1 MNNEITIIVPI
12 YFKPETAAQGRERLL
27 ELAARTHKEAGNIMY
42 RIHEVP
48 GKAEQYMIYEKWQDQ
63 AALDYH
69 MSQKYLLDF
78 LADEDKLFDG
88 EVKGTI
94 CTEIDVD

>member
-1 MNNEITIIVPI
+1 MKSEITIIVPI
-12 YFKPETAAQGRERLL
+12 FFKTECAGIGRQRLL
-27 ELAARTHKEAGNIMY
+27 TLAAATHKEAGNIMY

-63 AALDYH
+63 AALDFH

-78 LADEDKLFDG
+78 LADEDKLFAG

-94 CTEIDVD
+94 CTELDVD

>member
-1 MNNEITIIVPI
+1 MSNEITIIVPV
-12 YFKPETAAQGRERLL
+12 YFKPETAAVGRERLL
-27 ELAARTHKEAGNIMY
+27 ALAAKTHKEAGNIMY

>member
-1 MNNEITIIVPI
+1 MCFAIMSLSMSFNS
-12 YFKPETAAQGRERLL
+12 KSLL
-27 ELAARTHKEAGNIMY
+27 ALAAATHKEAGNIMY

-78 LADEDKLFDG
+78 LADEDKLFAG

>member
-1 MNNEITIIVPI
+1 MKSEITIIVPI
-12 YFKPETAAQGRERLL
+12 YFKSECAAAGRGRLL
-27 ELAARTHKEAGNIMY
+27 ALAAATRKEAGNIMY

-48 GKAEQYMIYEKWQDQ
+48 GRPEQYMIYEKWVDQ
-63 AALDYH
+63 AALDHH

-78 LADEDKLFDG
+78 LADEDKLFAG

>member
-1 MNNEITIIVPI
+1 MGNE
-12 YFKPETAAQGRERLL
+12 K
-27 ELAARTHKEAGNIMY
+27 N
-42 RIHEVP
+42 
-48 GKAEQYMIYEKWQDQ
+48 Q

-78 LADEDKLFDG
+78 LADEDKLFAG

>member
-1 MNNEITIIVPI
+1 MKSEITIIVPI
-12 YFKPETAAQGRERLL
+12 NFKSETAAVGRERLL
-27 ELAARTHKEAGNIMY
+27 ALAAATHKEAGNIMY

-69 MSQKYLLDF
+69 MSQDYLLSF
-78 LADEDKLFDG
+78 LADEEKLFAG

-94 CTEIDVD
+94 CSEILVD

>member
-1 MNNEITIIVPI
+1 MSSEITIIVPI
-12 YFKPETAAQGRERLL
+12 YFKSETAAAGRERLL
-27 ELAARTHKEAGNIMY
+27 ALAHKTHQEAGNIMY

-69 MSQKYLLDF
+69 MSQKYLQDF
-78 LADEDKLFDG
+78 LADEEKLFAA

-94 CTEIDVD
+94 CSEIPVD